1 MAAICSSTVGFL
13 SLTITKT
20 VINGNKTCRR
30 SYICCAGLFEMLFV
44 YCTVLHGCHCRS
56 YESQQ
61 TAGSSRDVTHWQNT
75 GTTVSRL
82 VASLRDVT
90 DKLQNAY
97 SGRDVLWSS
106 AGQ

>member
-1 MAAICSSTVGFL
+1 ML
-13 SLTITKT
+13 SL
-20 VINGNKTCRR
+20 
-30 SYICCAGLFEMLFV
+30 
-44 YCTVLHGCHCRS
+44 CTVLLCTMWLSHCRS
-56 YESQQ
+56 YQSQQ
-61 TAGSSRDVTHWQNT
+61 TDSSSSRDVTHWQNT

-82 VASLRDVT
+82 VASLRDMT